1 MVPFRFIAESLGA
14 EVKWEEATR
23 KVSYSFRGI
32 QVDLWIGK
40 KNAEVTDAT
49 GKKRIVTLLAE
60 PEIVSGRTL
69 VPLRFVSEAMGAKV
83 DWDPKLWEAIISFP
97 Q

>member
-1 MVPFRFIAESLGA
+1 MQLA
-14 EVKWEEATR
+14 
-23 KVSYSFRGI
+23 
-32 QVDLWIGK
+32 
-40 KNAEVTDAT
+40 
-49 GKKRIVTLLAE
+49 KRIVTLLAE